1 MNYIF
6 LFISFIT
13 GCLVGLPLAQYGW
26 HLLHQLS
33 VRDGETYCREH
44 KPISKENFIIAICHG
59 LAWVIVGLVVGMNVT
74 FVLYSITTSMLITLS
89 IIDWLSYEIP
99 PQFNIVILVLGFI
112 AMALDLKHWYVYIIG
127 AFAVSGLFFI
137 MALASK
143 GRAMGGGDIKLM
155 FALGMLLGWQK
166 ILLVMFV
173 GALLGSVIHITIMK
187 VTKNKERMLS
197 FGPYLAAGAYIVMLF
212 GDKMIDWYLKTFL
225 TGLYL

>member
-1 MNYIF
+1 
-6 LFISFIT
+6 
-13 GCLVGLPLAQYGW
+13 
-26 HLLHQLS
+26 
-33 VRDGETYCREH
+33 
-44 KPISKENFIIAICHG
+44 
-59 LAWVIVGLVVGMNVT
+59 MNVA
-74 FVLYSITTSMLITLS
+74 FVLYAITSSMLITLS

-99 PQFNIVILVLGFI
+99 PQFNVVILVLGVI
-112 AMALDLKHWYVYIIG
+112 VIALDLKHWYVYIIG

-212 GDKMIDWYLKTFL
+212 GDKIIDWYLKTFL